1 MEFRTQVKLGKS
13 EFLLSHQH
21 KVLLMGSCFAQEVG
35 QRLQNDKFNCLLNPF
50 GILYNPAS
58 ICKSLERIVAG
69 TLFTENDLQK
79 QGEMFFSWMHHSDF
93 SATTEKET
101 LQLMNTSLQE
111 ANAMLHELDVLVLT
125 FGTNRCYKWKKS
137 GEIVGNC
144 HKVPESQ
151 FEVVDLSINEMVG
164 MLTET
169 LGKLWEIN
177 PKLQV
182 IFTVSPIRYA
192 KYGFH
197 GSQLSKASLL
207 LLCHEVA
214 NVSSGRAQYFPA
226 YEIMMD
232 ELRDYRFYATDM
244 VHPSSLA
251 VDYIYERF
259 GEWCF
264 GEDTISL
271 MQQYRPIHR
280 ALQHRPKND
289 KGEEYAAFLRQTLSK
304 IEKLKKEYPFL
315 PLEKEIEICNI
326 RLSR

>member
-79 QGEMFFSWMHHSDF
+79 QGEIFFSWMHHSDF

-125 FGTNRCYKWKKS
+125 FGTNRCYKWKES

-232 ELRDYRFYATDM
+232 ELRDYRFYADDL

-251 VDYIYERF
+251 VQYVYERF
-259 GEWCF
+259 TSCF
-264 GEDTISL
+264 VDKQEQLISAECRKL
-271 MQQYRPIHR
+271 VREM
-280 ALQHRPKND
+280 QHRPM
-289 KGEEYAAFLRQTLSK
+289 G
-304 IEKLKKEYPFL
+304 
-315 PLEKEIEICNI
+315 I
-326 RLSR
+326 RAG